1 MRQFAAAIVLFLVVA
16 GASGCGFIDYYFLPP
31 PEDTAQELWEA
42 GMDAMKDKDYLNAQ
56 DYFVKLKDKFPFSP
70 YSLKG
75 EIALADAYYLDK
87 KYLEALDAY
96 KEFEAMHPSN
106 ENIPYVLFQ
115 VGMSNFN
122 MFKGIDRRQ
131 DNIKEGLEYFYRVEQ
146 SFPDSEYAAQARDY
160 ILKSRRI
167 LAEHELYVADFYW
180 RTDRYGPA
188 WNRYKYVVEN
198 FADVP
203 DLRDYARRRAEY
215 AYFEYQKTLADEER
229 MRIQESWLLWLK
241 NWL

>member
-1 MRQFAAAIVLFLVVA
+1 MSRFTRYTAALLLVA
-16 GASGCGFIDYYFLPP
+16 ALSGCGLIDYYFLPP

-42 GMDAMKDKDYLNAQ
+42 GMDSMQEKEYLEAQ

-70 YSLKG
+70 YTLRA
-75 EIALADAYYLDK
+75 ELALADAYYLDT
-87 KYLEALDAY
+87 KYLEAVDAY
-96 KEFEAMHPSN
+96 KEFEAMHPAN

-115 VGMSNFN
+115 VGMSNYN
-122 MFKGIDRRQ
+122 MFEGIDRRQ

-146 SFPDSEYAAQARDY
+146 SFPNSEYAEQARNY
-160 ILKSRRI
+160 IQKSRRI
-167 LAEHELYVADFYW
+167 LAEHELYVADFFW

-188 WNRYKYVVEN
+188 WHRYKYVVEN
-198 FADVP
+198 FSDVP

>member
-1 MRQFAAAIVLFLVVA
+1 MRQFVTSIVFLVLLTAVT
-16 GASGCGFIDYYFLPP
+16 GCGLIDYYFLPP
-31 PEDTAQELWEA
+31 PDDTAQELWEA
-42 GMDAMKDKDYLNAQ
+42 GMDSMKDKDYLEAQ

-70 YSLKG
+70 YTLKA
-75 EIALADAYYLDK
+75 ELSLADAFYLDT
-87 KYLEALDAY
+87 KYVEAVDAY
-96 KEFEAMHPSN
+96 KEFEAMHPTN

-115 VGMSNFN
+115 VGMSNYK
-122 MFKGIDRRQ
+122 MFEGIDRRQ

-146 SFPDSEYAAQARDY
+146 SFPESEYAPQAKDY

-198 FADVP
+198 FPDVS
-203 DLRDYARRRAEY
+203 DLQAYARRRAEY
-215 AYFEYQKTLADEER
+215 AYFEYQKTLAEEER
-229 MRIQESWLLWLK
+229 MRVQESWLLWLK

>member
-1 MRQFAAAIVLFLVVA
+1 MLLLVTL
-16 GASGCGFIDYYFLPP
+16 SGCGLIDYYFLPP

-42 GMDAMKDKDYLNAQ
+42 GMDSMQSKEYLEAQ
-56 DYFVKLKDKFPFSP
+56 DYFIKLKDKFPFSP
-70 YSLKG
+70 YTLKA
-75 EIALADAYYLDK
+75 EIALADAYYLDA
-87 KYLEALDAY
+87 KYEEAVDAY
-96 KEFEAMHPSN
+96 KEFESMHPSN

-115 VGMSNFN
+115 VGMGNFN

-146 SFPDSEYAAQARDY
+146 SFPKSEYAEQARLY
-160 ILKSRRI
+160 IQKSRRI
-167 LAEHELYVADFYW
+167 LAEHELYVADFFW

-198 FADVP
+198 FSDVP

-215 AYFEYQKTLADEER
+215 AYFEYQKTVADEER